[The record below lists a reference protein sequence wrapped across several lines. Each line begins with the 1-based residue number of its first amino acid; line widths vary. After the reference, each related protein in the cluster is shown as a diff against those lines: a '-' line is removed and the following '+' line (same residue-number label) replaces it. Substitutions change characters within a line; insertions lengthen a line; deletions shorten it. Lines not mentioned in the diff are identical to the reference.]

1 MFFLQTA
8 RHTPESCPQ
17 HNEEAR
23 KVYNQFYSK
32 LNDLM
37 QKNGVKLVGGWVSTL
52 EHLIVFVCDVQDP
65 MAMMQFM
72 REPEMMAWQSY
83 QIMENRP
90 VRMFDEAM
98 TLLK

>member
-17 HNEEAR
+17 HNDEAR
-23 KVYNQFYSK
+23 KVYNQFYAK
-32 LNDLM
+32 LNELM
-37 QKNGVKLVGGWVSTL
+37 QKNGIKMVGGWVSTP
-52 EHLIVFVCDVQDP
+52 EHLIVFVYDVQDP
-65 MAMMQFM
+65 MAMIRFMQ
-72 REPEMMAWQSY
+72 EPEMMAWQSY
-83 QIMENRP
+83 QIVENRP